1 MIVVP
6 MDLLSIH
13 WVPLSSLGMV
23 ENIVMILLRMPV
35 QECLIR

>member
-1 MIVVP
+1 MIVVL

-13 WVPLSSLGMV
+13 WGPLSLLGMV
-23 ENIVMILLRMPV
+23 ENIVMILLRMRV